1 VSIQKETRRYAKISF
16 PRFMLICAIA
26 FAMFG
31 SLSQVLPDATYT
43 PLWPHL
49 GLSGAFLVIF
59 LFSSWFTRFEPF
71 LWSLLHGFFALVFLW
86 VLFFAY
92 ANGFALSHTIQVLVT
107 ILTIDLAIFVPRHL
121 VAFAVFTTA
130 TTTAALISSDTP
142 MATQALFIS
151 LIAFGHVINYIST
164 SHKYLAHHETAVARE
179 KAEEANRM
187 KDLFIA
193 KTSHDLRSPL
203 NGIIGF
209 TQMLMADEKNAERLK
224 MHQAVLQS
232 SEMLLRLINDLLDL
246 SKISAGTL
254 YIEHRP
260 FSPRELTDTIVAA
273 CRPLA
278 VSRGLDLS
286 ATVTDRVP
294 PLIVSDRLRIG
305 QILINL
311 LSNAI
316 KFTDRGSVTLT
327 IDLLTAAQGHP
338 RLLLRV
344 IDTGIGIPQDQ
355 IPRIFESFV
364 QLAEDADKRRQG
376 LGLGLSIVKNL
387 VEMLDGTITVN
398 STVNSGSVFSVELPV
413 EGVERSLTDT
423 VTAP

>member
-1 VSIQKETRRYAKISF
+1 MSIQREVRQYAKISF
-16 PRFMLICAIA
+16 PRFMIICAFA

-49 GLSGAFLVIF
+49 GMSGAFLAVFI
-59 LFSSWFTRFEPF
+59 FSSWFTRFEPF

-86 VLFFAY
+86 VIFFTY
-92 ANGFALSHTIQVLVT
+92 ANEFALSHVIQLVVV
-107 ILTIDLAIFVPRHL
+107 ILTLDLAIFVPRHL
-121 VAFAVFTTA
+121 VAFAIFSTVA
-130 TTTAALISSDTP
+130 TGAALVLSDTP
-142 MATQALFIS
+142 GAIQALLIS
-151 LIAFGHVINYIST
+151 LIAFGHLINYIST
-164 SHKYLAHHETAVARE
+164 SHKYRAHHETAVARE

-209 TQMLMADEKNAERLK
+209 TQMLMADEKSAERLK

-254 YIEHRP
+254 HIEHLP
-260 FSPRELTDTIVAA
+260 FSPRELAETVCGGSRTLAA
-273 CRPLA
+273 
-278 VSRGLDLS
+278 SRGIDLS
-286 ATVTDRVP
+286 VTVTDRVP
-294 PLIVSDRLRIG
+294 QFVVSDRLRIG
-305 QILINL
+305 QILLNL

-316 KFTDRGSVTLT
+316 KFTDRGSVRVT
-327 IDLLTAAQGHP
+327 IDLLPTTQGRS

-344 IDTGIGIPQDQ
+344 ADTGIGIPNDQ
-355 IPRIFESFV
+355 VPRIFESFV
-364 QLAEDADKRRQG
+364 QITDDADKRRQG
-376 LGLGLSIVKNL
+376 LGLGLSIVKSL
-387 VEMLDGTITVN
+387 VDMLGGVITVESAPGAG
-398 STVNSGSVFSVELPV
+398 STFSLELPV
-413 EGVERSLTDT
+413 DEVAGTPTDT
-423 VTAP
+423 VTGY